1 MSTQLRIAGTA
12 HSPELAFHVNPT
24 YALYHWLRVNSGRTG
39 VDDARLKTAF
49 SLARKSFSPRGV
61 RGIVEPWET
70 ALAGGETADRS
81 LLAFQAQVQ
90 ATGEAMATAMRS
102 AERIFMEE
110 FWPERK
116 AQISQALGT
125 IEETFQPAFPGMARE
140 HADLLGLAWP
150 GRIDVHLVGDCG
162 ERGGAYSHPLTID
175 ATQNTGLV
183 LCETVLHEATHV
195 ADVHTTGRASLGDRL
210 QAYLG
215 ERGLSPWQRFNI
227 WHAVIFA
234 ASAASTRHH
243 IALDHEDYATSR
255 TLYAYFGVPNAKA
268 IWRAYAEQGHDE
280 GRFRQA
286 LLDDFRSGRPGQS

>member
-1 MSTQLRIAGTA
+1 MSTQGRIAGTA
-12 HSPELAFHVNPT
+12 HSPELAFQVNPT
-24 YALYHWLRVNSGRTG
+24 YALYHWLRVNSGRSG

-49 SLARKSFSPRGV
+49 SLAHRSFNPRGV
-61 RGIVEPWET
+61 RGMVEPWET
-70 ALAGGETADRS
+70 ALAGGADADKS
-81 LLAFQAQVQ
+81 LLAFQSQVQ

-110 FWPERK
+110 FWPEREARIVK
-116 AQISQALGT
+116 ALET
-125 IEETFQPAFPGMARE
+125 IQESFRPAFPEMARE

-150 GRIDVHLVGDCG
+150 ASIDIHLVGDCG

-175 ATQNTGLV
+175 VTQNAGLV

-195 ADVHTTGRASLGDRL
+195 ADVYSHEAGRVSLGDRV

-215 ERGLSPWQRFNI
+215 ERGLSPWQRFNV

-243 IALDHEDYATSR
+243 IAVDHEDYATSR
-255 TLYAYFGVPNAKA
+255 KLYAFFGVPNVKSIWKA
-268 IWRAYAEQGHDE
+268 FAEQGRNED
-280 GRFRQA
+280 RFRKA
-286 LLDDFRSGRPGQS
+286 LLDDFRSGRG